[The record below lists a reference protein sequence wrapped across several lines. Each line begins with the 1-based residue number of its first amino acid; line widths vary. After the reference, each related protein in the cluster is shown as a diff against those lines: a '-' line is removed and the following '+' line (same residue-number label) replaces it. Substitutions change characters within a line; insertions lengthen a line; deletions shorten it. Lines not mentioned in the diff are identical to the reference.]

1 MCAGPALQ
9 RETSNTC
16 ESITCHVLQGLAS
29 SAAWTEANAAEKNIH
44 LVIRAA
50 DIVSV
55 DISCNDAY
63 FNCNVIPPASFPQSL
78 IGNTS

>member
-1 MCAGPALQ
+1 MYYKALHHQ
-9 RETSNTC
+9 L
-16 ESITCHVLQGLAS
+16 HGLKQMLQK
-29 SAAWTEANAAEKNIH
+29 KNIH